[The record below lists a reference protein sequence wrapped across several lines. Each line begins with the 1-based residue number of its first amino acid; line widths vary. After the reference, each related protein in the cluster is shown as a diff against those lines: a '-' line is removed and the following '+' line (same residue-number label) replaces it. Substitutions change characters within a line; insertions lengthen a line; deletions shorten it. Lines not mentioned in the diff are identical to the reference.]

1 MSTMIL
7 LLSPLQETDIVRENY
22 AYSCDTEGRGIL
34 ILLLYISK
42 LFLQIVAL
50 ILAFRTRK
58 VKVKGLDD
66 SKYISAAI
74 YITTIV
80 LPVSIFA
87 SFTLRS
93 HINAFP
99 AVVGAAHYFG
109 ATAILLL
116 VFVPRVS
123 ETFCNGNPQC
133 VMSKSY
139 LLP

>member
-1 MSTMIL
+1 MHIL
-7 LLSPLQETDIVRENY
+7 SMQQTEVVHENY
-22 AYSCDTEGRGIL
+22 VYACNTDGRGIL
-34 ILLLYISK
+34 IILLYISK
-42 LFLQIVAL
+42 IILQVISL

-80 LPVSIFA
+80 LPVSVFA
-87 SFTLRS
+87 SFTLRT
-93 HINAFP
+93 HVNAFP

-123 ETFCNGNPQC
+123 FKQC
-133 VMSKSY
+133 SLIGERERANHI
-139 LLP
+139 LLV

>member
-1 MSTMIL
+1 MQPTEI
-7 LLSPLQETDIVRENY
+7 LQENY
-22 AYSCDTEGRGIL
+22 IYACDVEGRGVVI
-34 ILLLYISK
+34 ILLYISK
-42 LFLQIVAL
+42 IFLQVTSL

-74 YITTIV
+74 YVTTIV
-80 LPVSIFA
+80 LPVAVFA

-93 HINAFP
+93 HVNAFP
-99 AVVGAAHYFG
+99 ALMGGAHYFG

-123 ETFCNGNPQC
+123 SLNDCIATYSHIFLQ
-133 VMSKSY
+133 
-139 LLP
+139 

>member
-1 MSTMIL
+1 MHFQVL
-7 LLSPLQETDIVRENY
+7 PLFLQPTEVVYENY
-22 AYSCDTEGRGIL
+22 VYACNAEGRGIL
-34 ILLLYISK
+34 IILLFISK
-42 LFLQIVAL
+42 IILQVLSL

-80 LPVSIFA
+80 LPVSIFT

-93 HINAFP
+93 HVNAFP
-99 AVVGAAHYFG
+99 ALLGAAHFFG

-123 ETFCNGNPQC
+123 ITTAVVFSQ
-133 VMSKSY
+133 
-139 LLP
+139 